1 MKYIQNIKKKLKK
14 KMKKYNLKELEEKLE
29 KCKNIP
35 VNEINL
41 DEIDDLDSIKID
53 RRKSPN
59 ERILDFIANTKNPY
73 AFKVNGKIVKIEFC
87 ENDRKAEDAIT
98 DVIKDL
104 YR

>member
-1 MKYIQNIKKKLKK
+1 MKYIQDIKKKWQK
-14 KMKKYNLKELEEKLE
+14 KMKKHNIKKLEEKLE
-29 KCKNIP
+29 KCKNIS

-41 DEIDDLDSIKID
+41 DEIDDLDSIRID
-53 RRKSPN
+53 KRKSPN

-98 DVIKDL
+98 DIIKDL